1 MIMSHYSSFLAT
13 RSTNE
18 AYMYLVRAE
27 DVAVCLFVCAFV
39 VAAGSF
45 QTTSKAWVRSHGVR

>member
-1 MIMSHYSSFLAT
+1 
-13 RSTNE
+13 
-18 AYMYLVRAE
+18 MYLVRAE